1 MEEMI
6 SDDVVADDE
15 PVVDQVDGEQGIV
28 EDGDDTENAA
38 AKKARREAQALR
50 TRLRE
55 AESELAQFR
64 EAQMS
69 ETERAVAEARRDAE
83 QGMRAEVTMSRLR
96 EVAAGR
102 LANPADAVVF
112 CDLGNVD
119 LDEPGTLDAEISRI
133 IDERPY
139 LAVQQQAPSIEQ
151 GPRQTPKAAPTFQD
165 YMKQQLGR

>member
-1 MEEMI
+1 
-6 SDDVVADDE
+6 
-15 PVVDQVDGEQGIV
+15 
-28 EDGDDTENAA
+28 
-38 AKKARREAQALR
+38 
-50 TRLRE
+50 
-55 AESELAQFR
+55 
-64 EAQMS
+64 
-69 ETERAVAEARRDAE
+69 
-83 QGMRAEVTMSRLR
+83 MSRLR